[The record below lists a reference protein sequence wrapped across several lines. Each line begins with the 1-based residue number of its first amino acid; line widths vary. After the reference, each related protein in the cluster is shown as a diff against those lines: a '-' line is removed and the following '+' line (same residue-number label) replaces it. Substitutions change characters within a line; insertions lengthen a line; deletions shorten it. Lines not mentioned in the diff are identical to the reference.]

1 MVITAVKLVI
11 FGHESGKQLQVVL
24 FDSIIIVIKQGGLTR
39 LAKSSNPWIGGFGI
53 RYQPSRIRFTL
64 KCIEIL

>member
-39 LAKSSNPWIGGFGI
+39 LGKSSNPIGGFGI
-53 RYQPSRIRFTL
+53 RYQPSRIRFSL

>member
-39 LAKSSNPWIGGFGI
+39 LAKSSNPIGGFGI
-53 RYQPSRIRFTL
+53 RYQPSRIRFNL